1 MARFC
6 KFGSI
11 KASFAIKIETVKP
24 IPAELPVAKISRKL
38 TFPDNVPTFVL
49 MATKLK
55 AKIPKGFPMTSPAK
69 IAQASGEFIA
79 SCKLCEEITI
89 PEFTNA
95 KSGTIKKLSKDVF
108 GAKAIQLQRLSF

>member
-6 KFGSI
+6 KFGSV

-24 IPAELPVAKISRKL
+24 MPAELPVAKISRHL
-38 TFPDNVPTFVL
+38 TLPDNAPTFVL

-55 AKIPKGFPMTSPAK
+55 AKIPKGFPATSPAK
-69 IAQASGEFIA
+69 IAQASGEFSA

-89 PEFTNA
+89 PEFANA
-95 KSGTIKKLSKDVF
+95 NSGTIKKAVQ
-108 GAKAIQLQRLSF
+108 GCI